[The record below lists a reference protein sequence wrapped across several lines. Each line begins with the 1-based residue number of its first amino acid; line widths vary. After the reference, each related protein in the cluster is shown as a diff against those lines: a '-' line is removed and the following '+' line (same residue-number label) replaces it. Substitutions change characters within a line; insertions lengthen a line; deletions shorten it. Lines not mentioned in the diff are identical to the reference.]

1 MQDLFSPIG
10 DKLICLPVDQEEMS
24 SGGIYLPDVDDKK
37 SLKARVVAT
46 GKGFWAGTDMFIATT
61 LKPGDVILYQR
72 FSAQTIEYDGEEY
85 HVIQERDVIS
95 KLNEKDGEK

>member
-1 MQDLFSPIG
+1 MQDQFEPIG

-37 SLKARVVAT
+37 SLTAKVVAA
-46 GKGFWAGTDMFIATT
+46 GPGFWAGTDMFVNTT
-61 LKPGDVILYQR
+61 LKPGDIVLYQR
-72 FSAQTIEYDGEEY
+72 FSAQTIEFDNEEY

-95 KLNEKDGEK
+95 KLKEKNEK